1 MWTTDYSDSTSAG
14 PAAVWASLTAL
25 HSGTPLGPHSDAFE
39 LHGPFAVGTTLTITP
54 QGQDPMQSTIVEL
67 KVDEVYADQT
77 VHGELMLTF
86 RHQLTRLDDGG
97 TRVTHTLEI
106 SGPGAD
112 EVGPDLGP
120 QISGDFPV
128 TMGELIV
135 ASEARTVAGMS
146 R

>member
-1 MWTTDYSDSTSAG
+1 MDNG
-14 PAAVWASLTAL
+14 LFRLNLGWASSGVGFSDGASLRHAAGAAL
-25 HSGTPLGPHSDAFE
+25 GCVRSTWSVRGGNDAHDHAAGAGSG
-39 LHGPFAVGTTLTITP
+39 AV
-54 QGQDPMQSTIVEL
+54 DDRRVEG
-67 KVDEVYADQT
+67 DEVYADQT
-77 VHGELMLTF
+77 VYGALMLTF

>member
-1 MWTTDYSDSTSAG
+1 MYGA
-14 PAAVWASLTAL
+14 
-25 HSGTPLGPHSDAFE
+25 
-39 LHGPFAVGTTLTITP
+39 
-54 QGQDPMQSTIVEL
+54 
-67 KVDEVYADQT
+67 
-77 VHGELMLTF
+77 LMLTF